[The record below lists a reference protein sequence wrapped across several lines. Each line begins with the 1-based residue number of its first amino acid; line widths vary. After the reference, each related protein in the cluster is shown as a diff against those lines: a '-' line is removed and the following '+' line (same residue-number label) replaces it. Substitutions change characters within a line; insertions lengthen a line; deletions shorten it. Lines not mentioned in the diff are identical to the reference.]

1 MFIGGDKF
9 QNILDEPELNK
20 VDPPSKF
27 IFRNIIRLKQSKPIL
42 SN

>member
-9 QNILDEPELNK
+9 QDILMNEVPNK

-27 IFRNIIRLKQSKPIL
+27 IFRNIIRLKQIQPFIL
-42 SN
+42 

>member
-9 QNILDEPELNK
+9 QDKVNAVPNK

-27 IFRNIIRLKQSKPIL
+27 IFRNIIRLKQIQTFIL
-42 SN
+42 